1 MYPFPDGYY
10 AVRNAWYVASFS
22 RDVTREPKEHWFLD
36 EPVVLYRRED
46 GTAVAMSGRC
56 PHRHYPM
63 AAGRLEG
70 DTLVC
75 GYHGIAFGP
84 DGRCTHIPTQDR
96 VPPAFGIRTFPVAE
110 RWQWLWIWM
119 GDPALADESLIPD
132 HSKLDL
138 ANPDHS
144 SVAMHHYLVEGRY
157 QLLND
162 NLLDLSHLTY
172 LHGTQ
177 IGMAEI
183 ATEQDEV
190 TSGEDW
196 VRSRRFIRDAVP
208 APVTRARHG
217 DVRVDFLIDFT
228 FHAPCL
234 HVGANKTWV
243 TSAAGPAEGE
253 LLLNNTVYHAVT
265 PATRHTAHYFFAR
278 TAIHPKDTDNQVM
291 SAKAIAGVI
300 EEDLFATREI
310 ERLIA
315 NMDRPRDLLTRG
327 DVAVTKGRLVLQ
339 AMMTREKEAEAAA
352 KGKPKRA
359 AVAAE

>member
-1 MYPFPDGYY
+1 MYPFPDGYF
-10 AVRNAWYVASFS
+10 AVRNAWYVAAFS
-22 RDVTREPKEHWFLD
+22 KDVDRAPRERWYLD

-46 GTAVAMSGRC
+46 GAAVAMSGRC

-75 GYHGIAFGP
+75 GYHGIAFGS
-84 DGRCTHIPTQDR
+84 DGRCARIPTQDR
-96 VPPAFGIRTFPVAE
+96 VPAAFGIKTFPIAE
-110 RWQWLWIWM
+110 RWEWLWIWM

-144 SVAMHHYLVEGRY
+144 SVPMHYHHVEGRY

-162 NLLDLSHLTY
+162 NLLDLSHLSY
-172 LHGTQ
+172 LHGSQ
-177 IGMAEI
+177 IGMEEI
-183 ATEQDEV
+183 ATQQDDV

-196 VRSRRFIRDAVP
+196 VRSHRFIRNAEP

-217 DVRVDFLIDFT
+217 DIRVDFLIDFM
-228 FHAPCL
+228 FHAPGF
-234 HVGANKTWV
+234 HVGINKTWE
-243 TSAAGPAEGE
+243 TSADGPAKGK
-253 LLLNNTVYHAVT
+253 LLLDNTVYHAVT

-278 TAIHPKDTDNQVM
+278 TAIHPKDMDGQVM
-291 SAKAIAGVI
+291 SAQAIAGVI

-339 AMMTREKEAEAAA
+339 AMMTREKEAEGTM
-352 KGKPKRA
+352 KGTRKRST
-359 AVAAE
+359 VAAE

>member
-1 MYPFPDGYY
+1 MYPFPDGYF
-10 AVRNAWYVASFS
+10 AVRNAWYVAAFS
-22 RDVTREPKEHWFLD
+22 RDVGRELIERWYLD
-36 EPVVLYRRED
+36 QPVVLYRRED

-56 PHRHYPM
+56 PHRHFPM

-70 DTLVC
+70 DTLIC

-96 VPPAFGIRTFPVAE
+96 VPPAFGIRTFPIAE
-110 RWQWLWIWM
+110 RWEWLWIWM

-132 HSKLDL
+132 HTKLDL

-144 SVAMHHYLVEGRY
+144 SVPMHYYEVEGRY

-162 NLLDLSHLTY
+162 NLLDLSHLSY

-177 IGMAEI
+177 IGMKAI
-183 ATEQDEV
+183 ATQQDEV
-190 TSGEDW
+190 TSGETW
-196 VRSRRFIRDAVP
+196 VRSHRFIRDAEP

-217 DVRVDFLIDFT
+217 DIRVDFLIDFV
-228 FHAPCL
+228 FHAPGF
-234 HVGANKTWV
+234 HVGLNKTWE
-243 TSAAGPAEGE
+243 TSADGPAKGR
-253 LLLNNTVYHAVT
+253 LLLDNTVYHAVT
-265 PATRHTAHYFFAR
+265 PATRHSAHYFFAR
-278 TAIHPKDTDNQVM
+278 TAIFPKDTDNQVM

-310 ERLIA
+310 ERMIA

-327 DVAVTKGRLVLQ
+327 DVAVSKGRLVLQ

-352 KGKPKRA
+352 GKKRVTA
-359 AVAAE
+359 DR